1 MAKCIDCKYARQAG
15 DKKRTDVVG
24 CVVATNV
31 DRVSKSFTGTRY
43 HTGYWHTA
51 YVGDVENCGS
61 LIYGVLVDS
70 NEYCKQFEEREV

>member
-1 MAKCIDCKYARQAG
+1 MSKCINCKYARQAG

-31 DRVSKSFTGTRY
+31 DRLPKDFTGKQY
-43 HTGYWHTA
+43 HQGYWHTA
-51 YVGDVENCGS
+51 YVGDADNCGS

-70 NEYCKQFEEREV
+70 EEQCSNFEERL